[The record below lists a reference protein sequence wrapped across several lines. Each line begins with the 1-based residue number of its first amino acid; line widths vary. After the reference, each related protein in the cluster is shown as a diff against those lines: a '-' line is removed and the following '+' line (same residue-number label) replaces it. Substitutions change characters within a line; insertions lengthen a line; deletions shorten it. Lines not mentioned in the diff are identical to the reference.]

1 MGWHLCVDKLA
12 VPGHED
18 LNKECQSPLGPPR
31 GGPEPRLICACP
43 IAEASQQMAELSEV
57 LVLRLEGYERQQ
69 KEITQLQAEI
79 TKLQQRCQSVS
90 CTVGAPPSSRLHGTP
105 PSARPRGLT
114 WVGISV
120 SRG

>member
-1 MGWHLCVDKLA
+1 MPSPVG
-12 VPGHED
+12 EY
-18 LNKECQSPLGPPR
+18 QSPEGPLG
-31 GGPEPRLICACP
+31 GGEGVTEPRLRARLICDCP

-90 CTVGAPPSSRLHGTP
+90 C
-105 PSARPRGLT
+105 SARPKALPC
-114 WVGISV
+114 VGIRVGRDNRRAIHSTQPCP
-120 SRG
+120 

>member
-1 MGWHLCVDKLA
+1 MPKSRGTSVG
-12 VPGHED
+12 VT
-18 LNKECQSPLGPPR
+18 GPR
-31 GGPEPRLICACP
+31 LRARLICACP

-90 CTVGAPPSSRLHGTP
+90 CSV
-105 PSARPRGLT
+105 RPKALPC
-114 WVGISV
+114 VGIRV
-120 SRG
+120 GRDDGRAVHPAQPRP

>member
-12 VPGHED
+12 VPGQED

-90 CTVGAPPSSRLHGTP
+90 CTVGALLPYRGCVGPQPLPPALPGP
-105 PSARPRGLT
+105 E
-114 WVGISV
+114 V
-120 SRG
+120 